1 MSTVRERLV
10 AAWTLAKKVARGLFI
25 HHAFDHAETMSFYFF
40 LGSIPLLVFGGL
52 ALGRLVQ
59 HDGAEALAAPFYH
72 SMPAAAATLFQ
83 KELSDVAGAHTSVAP
98 LSIVGFL
105 WLTSNGFHNL
115 MDVFEL
121 LIGARPRPWWRQ
133 RVIAVAWVAATL
145 LVLVAS
151 TWTLLIANDLLPKT
165 EDVAKMPTFVRHS
178 RDFLAAGWMRF
189 SVIVVLGTISA
200 LGLGVFYRVAVV
212 HPRGVR
218 RYVWPGTLVAH
229 VLFLVVTGAFTNYVR
244 TIGDYAIYY
253 GSLATVAVI
262 LLWLYLTSLAL
273 IVGAEV
279 NAQLEGVR
287 D

>member
-1 MSTVRERLV
+1 MSTVRERV
-10 AAWTLAKKVARGLFI
+10 VKAWRLTEKVARGLFI
-25 HHAFDHAETMSFYFF
+25 HHAFDHAATMSFYFF

-52 ALGRLVQ
+52 AIGRLVQ
-59 HDGAEALAAPFYH
+59 HDGAEALAAPLYH
-72 SMPAAAATLFQ
+72 SMPAASLFQ
-83 KELSDVAGAHTSVAP
+83 KELSDVAEARTSIAP
-98 LSIVGFL
+98 LSLVGFL

-133 RVIAVAWVAATL
+133 RLIAVAWVAATL
-145 LVLVAS
+145 LVLVTA
-151 TWTLLIANDLLPKT
+151 TWTLLIANDLLPKP
-165 EDVAKMPTFVRHS
+165 EDVAKMPVFVRRS
-178 RDFLAAGWMRF
+178 REFLAAGWQRF
-189 SVIVVLGTISA
+189 SVFVVLGTISA

-212 HPRGVR
+212 HPKGVR
-218 RYVWPGTLVAH
+218 RFVWPGTLVAH
-229 VLFLVVTGAFTNYVR
+229 LLFVLVTWAFTNYVR